1 MTKLVF
7 SMIEISVLI
16 ASFRLVLDVISLIH
30 SRIRGNKSPK
40 YGLIASALIFEIS
53 EMTVKIDDTIIEVDF
68 SPSNFLIKQRRIDVE
83 YAFARSG
90 VCLTNILISL
100 TASSRSLTSCDYS
113 SCEIKLTII
122 YLRYGKI

>member
-53 EMTVKIDDTIIEVDF
+53 EMTVKIDDTIIEVD
-68 SPSNFLIKQRRIDVE
+68 
-83 YAFARSG
+83 
-90 VCLTNILISL
+90 
-100 TASSRSLTSCDYS
+100 CDYS